1 DADNALPETQEGNNT
16 ALRVI
21 QIGGDLVVSALT
33 VPTLG
38 SPGGTILVSDT
49 TTNQGAGGVPASVTK
64 FYLSANT
71 LFDASGTP
79 LSLSRTVPELAAGA
93 SSSGSTNVSIPATTA
108 PGAYYLLAVADG
120 DNQVTETSESN
131 NSTARAISIGPDLV
145 VSSLTAP
152 TSAV

>member
-1 DADNALPETQEGNNT
+1 AGSTIVVGDTTTNQGAGAIAASVTRYYLSTDPTFDASDVPLPPSGRAVPDLAAGASSTGTVSVTIPASTTTGSYYLIAKADADNALPETQEGNNT

-71 LFDASGTP
+71 L
-79 LSLSRTVPELAAGA
+79 
-93 SSSGSTNVSIPATTA
+93 
-108 PGAYYLLAVADG
+108 
-120 DNQVTETSESN
+120 
-131 NSTARAISIGPDLV
+131 
-145 VSSLTAP
+145 
-152 TSAV
+152 